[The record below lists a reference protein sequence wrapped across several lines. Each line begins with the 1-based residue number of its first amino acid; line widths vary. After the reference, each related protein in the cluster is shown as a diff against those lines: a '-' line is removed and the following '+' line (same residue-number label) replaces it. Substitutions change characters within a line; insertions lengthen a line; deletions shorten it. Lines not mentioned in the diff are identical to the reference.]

1 MIPLD
6 RADLQL
12 LEALQ
17 RDGRV
22 TNPALGERV
31 HLSASQVS
39 RRIQRLEEAGLIDR
53 CVTLLRPERLGL
65 TVIAYTRVSL
75 ERHGEAQNEDFNRAV
90 QLLPEVL
97 ECYSVTGPYDYLLR
111 IVAADLAA
119 FAQFMLHRLMRV
131 PGVRGVESS
140 VVLQEIKRTTE
151 LPLDPTQLPSPA
163 LPAVDR
169 R

>member
-6 RADLQL
+6 RADLL
-12 LEALQ
+12 LLDALQ
-17 RDGRV
+17 RDGRA

-53 CVTLLRPERLGL
+53 CVTLLRAERLGL

-111 IVAADLAA
+111 IVSADLAA
-119 FAQFMLHRLMRV
+119 FAQFMLHKLMRV

>member
-6 RADLQL
+6 RIDIQL
-12 LEALQ
+12 LAALQ
-17 RDGRV
+17 RDGRA

-31 HLSASQVS
+31 HLSASQIS
-39 RRIQRLEEAGLIDR
+39 RRIQRLEQAGLIDR
-53 CVTLLRPERLGL
+53 YVTLLRPARLGL
-65 TVIAYTRVSL
+65 SVIAYTRVSL

-111 IVAADLAA
+111 VVAADLDA

-151 LPLDPTQLPSPA
+151 LPLGPA
-163 LPAVDR
+163 QGAAAAA
-169 R
+169 

>member
-1 MIPLD
+1 MITLD
-6 RADLQL
+6 RTDFQL
-12 LEALQ
+12 LAALQ
-17 RDGRV
+17 RDGRA
-22 TNPALGERV
+22 TNPALGERI

-39 RRIQRLEEAGLIDR
+39 RRIQRLEDAGLIDR
-53 CVTLLRPERLGL
+53 YVTLLRPVRLGL

-75 ERHGEAQNEDFNRAV
+75 ERHGEAQNEDFNRAI

-111 IVAADLAA
+111 IVSADLAS
-119 FAQFMLHRLMRV
+119 FAQFMLHKLMRV

-151 LPLDPTQLPSPA
+151 LPLEQAQAARAAT
-163 LPAVDR
+163 
-169 R
+169 

>member
-6 RADLQL
+6 RTDLQL
-12 LEALQ
+12 LAALQ
-17 RDGRV
+17 RDGRA
-22 TNPALGERV
+22 TNPTLGERV

-39 RRIQRLEEAGLIDR
+39 RRIQRLEEAGLVDR
-53 CVTLLRPERLGL
+53 YVTLLRPARLGL

-75 ERHGEAQNEDFNRAV
+75 ERHGEAENEDFNRAV

-97 ECYSVTGPYDYLLR
+97 ECYAVTGPYDYLLR

-119 FAQFMLHRLMRV
+119 FGQFMLHKLMRV

-151 LPLDPTQLPSPA
+151 LPLEQAQAAGAAT
-163 LPAVDR
+163 
-169 R
+169 

>member
-12 LEALQ
+12 LDALQ
-17 RDGRV
+17 RDGRA

-53 CVTLLRPERLGL
+53 CVTLLRAERLGL

-111 IVAADLAA
+111 IVSADLAA
-119 FAQFMLHRLMRV
+119 FAQFMLHKLMRV

>member
-151 LPLDPTQLPSPA
+151 LPLDPTQLLSPA
-163 LPAVDR
+163 LPAADR

>member
-1 MIPLD
+1 MLTLD
-6 RADLQL
+6 RTDIQL

-17 RDGRV
+17 RDGRA

-39 RRIQRLEEAGLIDR
+39 RRIQRLEDAGLIDR
-53 CVTLLRPERLGL
+53 CVMLLRPARLGL

-75 ERHGEAQNEDFNRAV
+75 ERHGEAENDDFDRSV
-90 QLLPEVL
+90 RVMPEVL

-111 IVAADLAA
+111 IVSADLAS
-119 FAQFMLHRLMRV
+119 FAEFMLHKLMRV

-151 LPLDPTQLPSPA
+151 LPLDHAQTG
-163 LPAVDR
+163 
-169 R
+169 